1 MKSNYFN
8 MLLFLLTTTMVLA
21 KTPFNND
28 FKGRYTKEKTI
39 KKQYNVN
46 ADALL
51 KITNSYGNLKITSW
65 NENRVEITVI
75 ITTNGDNEEKVAKQL
90 DEIDVSFDASPQ
102 MVTAETRIG
111 KQNQSWW
118 SSWTSG
124 NSNNNVNMEIN
135 YIIRMPVTNA
145 VDLNNDYGGIY
156 LDKLKGKASISCDY
170 GHMELG
176 ELLADNNFLSFDYT
190 NNSTIGYMKS
200 GKINADYSTFTLE
213 KAETIELNA
222 DYTKSTFNALKT
234 LNFACDYGTLSA
246 DQIGSIKGRGDY
258 LSVRLGSVSGNV
270 DLNADYGSI
279 KIEKLTAAA
288 GNVSIQTDY
297 AGIRLGY
304 APDYH
309 FNFTISLQY
318 AGLSGEEDFDIVTK
332 RIESSDKYYKG
343 NYGGANAANTVN
355 INTEYGGVTFVKN

>member
-1 MKSNYFN
+1 MKSSYFKT
-8 MLLFLLTTTMVLA
+8 LLLLLTTTLVLA
-21 KTPFNND
+21 KNPFTND

-39 KKQYNVN
+39 KKEYNVN

-75 ITTNGDNEEKVAKQL
+75 ITTSGNNEEKVAKQL
-90 DEIDVSFDASPQ
+90 DEIDVGFDASPQ
-102 MVTAETRIG
+102 MVAAETRIEKG
-111 KQNQSWW
+111 NQSWW
-118 SSWTSG
+118 SSWTSS
-124 NSNNNVNMEIN
+124 NSSNNVNMEIN
-135 YIIRMPVTNA
+135 YIIKMPVTNA

-156 LDKLKGKASISCDY
+156 LNKLKGKASISCDY

-176 ELLADNNFLSFDYT
+176 ELLADNNFISFDYT

-213 KAETIELNA
+213 KAGTIELNA
-222 DYTKSTFNALKT
+222 DYTKSTFKALET
-234 LNFACDYGTLSA
+234 LNFACDYGTLTA
-246 DQIGSIKGRGDY
+246 EEIGSIKGRGDY

-279 KIEKLTAAA
+279 KIDELTAAA
-288 GNVSIQTDY
+288 GDVSIQTDY

-309 FNFTISLQY
+309 FNFTISLEY

-355 INTEYGGVTFVKN
+355 ISSEYGGVTFVKN